1 MEGLSS
7 TGAGRSTLRVA
18 CGNDRARALYASM
31 GFEAVRERST
41 PDVLFMQ
48 RFA

>member
-1 MEGLSS
+1 V
-7 TGAGRSTLRVA
+7 RKR
-18 CGNDRARALYASM
+18 RAQALYASM
-31 GFEAVRERST
+31 GFEAVPERST